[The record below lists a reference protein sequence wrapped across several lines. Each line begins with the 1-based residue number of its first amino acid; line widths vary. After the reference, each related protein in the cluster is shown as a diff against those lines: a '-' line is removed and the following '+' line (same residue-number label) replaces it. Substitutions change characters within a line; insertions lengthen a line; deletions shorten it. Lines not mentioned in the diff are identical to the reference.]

1 MNTNSNRIQENEFTL
16 NTILTKKGAESIQ
29 ILNEIDFL
37 ITNAST
43 IPLTSKVM
51 VDAEYLFSLAEKFR
65 KSLPADLE
73 QSEIVINEVQDIVA
87 DAEAKAESIIVNSEA
102 QAKFIISDA
111 EAKAHMILNESRILQ
126 EAQERAS
133 CIINEALYTKNQMQK
148 EAEGYVYSL
157 FEEAEAKLLAG
168 VGAVQ
173 EAVKSM
179 RNS

>member
-1 MNTNSNRIQENEFTL
+1 MNTNVNKIEENEFTL
-16 NTILTKKGAESIQ
+16 NTILNKKGAESIQ

-43 IPLTSKVM
+43 VPFTAKVM

-65 KSLPADLE
+65 KSFPTDLE
-73 QSEIVINEVQDIVA
+73 QSEIVINEIQDIVA
-87 DAEAKAESIIVNSEA
+87 DAEAKAELIIG
-102 QAKFIISDA
+102 DA
-111 EAKAHMILNESRILQ
+111 EAKARMILSESRILR

-133 CIINEALYTKNQMQK
+133 MIINDALYTRDQMQK

-168 VGAVQ
+168 AGAVK

-179 RNS
+179 RNA

>member
-1 MNTNSNRIQENEFTL
+1 MNTNTNRIEENEFTL

-43 IPLTSKVM
+43 VPFTAKVM

-65 KSLPADLE
+65 KSFPSDLE
-73 QSEIVINEVQDIVA
+73 QSEIVINEIQDIVA
-87 DAEAKAESIIVNSEA
+87 DAEAKAELIIA
-102 QAKFIISDA
+102 DA
-111 EAKAHMILNESRILQ
+111 EAKARMILNESRILK
-126 EAQERAS
+126 EAQDRAS
-133 CIINEALYTKNQMQK
+133 MIINDALYTRDQMQR

-168 VGAVQ
+168 AGAVK
-173 EAVKSM
+173 EAIKSM
-179 RNS
+179 RNA

>member
-1 MNTNSNRIQENEFTL
+1 MNTNVNKIEENEFTL
-16 NTILTKKGAESIQ
+16 NTILNKKGAESIQ

-43 IPLTSKVM
+43 VPFTAKVM

-65 KSLPADLE
+65 KSFPTDLE
-73 QSEIVINEVQDIVA
+73 QSEIVINEIQDIVA
-87 DAEAKAESIIVNSEA
+87 DAEAKAELIIA
-102 QAKFIISDA
+102 DA
-111 EAKAHMILNESRILQ
+111 EAKARMILSESRILR

-133 CIINEALYTKNQMQK
+133 MIINDALYTRDQMQK

-168 VGAVQ
+168 AGAVK

-179 RNS
+179 RNA